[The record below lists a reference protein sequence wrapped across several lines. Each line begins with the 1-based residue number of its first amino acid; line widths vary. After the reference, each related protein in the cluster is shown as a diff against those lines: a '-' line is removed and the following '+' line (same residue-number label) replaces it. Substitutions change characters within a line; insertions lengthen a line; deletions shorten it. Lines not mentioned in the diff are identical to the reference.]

1 MCQTVCCAF
10 TYLSIYIYMIIQF
23 NMIWYN
29 WKVDRGK
36 WKQSGKLVLLAT
48 LSSIQPLKQ
57 EGSSNQKKKEKKR
70 NTNSLNVVQ
79 LKLKEK
85 KEELSKKTENSSN
98 IIYKMH

>member
-1 MCQTVCCAF
+1 
-10 TYLSIYIYMIIQF
+10 
-23 NMIWYN
+23 MIWYN

-57 EGSSNQKKKEKKR
+57 EGSSNQKKKEKKKKYKFSER
-70 NTNSLNVVQ
+70 CAIKT
-79 LKLKEK
+79 KRKK
-85 KEELSKKTENSSN
+85 KEELPKKTENSSN

>member
-1 MCQTVCCAF
+1 
-10 TYLSIYIYMIIQF
+10 
-23 NMIWYN
+23 MIWYN

-79 LKLKEK
+79 LKLKK
-85 KEELSKKTENSSN
+85 KRRITEENRKQFKYYL
-98 IIYKMH
+98 